1 MGEHDAIQQGK
12 QIDHFKNFEQS
23 ATNLIQRERKYFW
36 VQIRLLKTNLDLG
49 KHLQE
54 TIVNG
59 RQINNTRKQKQQ
71 HINKKKKKNQ
81 GLGSNPNLKSFL
93 LTNAN

>member
-1 MGEHDAIQQGK
+1 MGEHDVIKQGK

-23 ATNLIQRERKYFW
+23 ATNLIQRERKFFW

-59 RQINNTRKQKQQ
+59 RQINKNTRKQQ